1 MKACLQNHFCEK
13 LEKLFPLRKSHLSSA
28 LGVEFL
34 ENCFWVHEG
43 RWDLVSIYE
52 ALDVRALEI
61 VHSVD
66 VDRFEGQHYVEALLV
81 DDFVELLL
89 ELLEALN
96 LEQHKLCY
104 LKLQFKWEFSR
115 VLSILGRVEGSLFVE
130 VLRID
135 SVYK

>member
-13 LEKLFPLRKSHLSSA
+13 LEKLFPLFKSDLTSA

-34 ENCFWVHEG
+34 ENRFRVHEG
-43 RWDLVSIYE
+43 RGDLVSIYE

-96 LEQHKLCY
+96 FEQHKLCY
-104 LKLQFKWEFSR
+104 LKLQFK
-115 VLSILGRVEGSLFVE
+115 
-130 VLRID
+130 
-135 SVYK
+135 